1 VRFAEAWRVALR
13 SLAANRLRSALTMLG
28 VIIGVS
34 AVVLLVAIG
43 TGAKIEVEAQ
53 VQGLGSNLLL
63 VVPGELSFGN
73 APTSSRLT
81 LADVDAVGR
90 LVGSRDAVAAT
101 VTSGEV
107 LRAGSHEV
115 FVTVQG
121 TTETVPDVF
130 ARPLGRGEYLRRS
143 DVDTRRRVVVLGA
156 TTADRLFADRD
167 PIGRQVSVAGV
178 RFRVIGVLARTGS
191 SSFGGADPDLTAYI
205 PITAAQR
212 LLGTQRVDG
221 IAVKAPR
228 LEGIEVL
235 GDQIVAALGQ
245 RYPGEKFSAV
255 TQEQILGVVGQIL
268 GLLTL
273 VLVAIAS
280 ISLLVGG
287 VGITNIMLVSVRE
300 RTREIG
306 LRKAVGARQRD
317 ILLQFLIEA
326 VLLTTAGGLTGI
338 GLGIGGAIV
347 IDRLSPIPAVI
358 TWWSVA
364 LAFGVSAGVGVFFGV
379 APARRAGRLD
389 PVTALRSE

>member
-1 VRFAEAWRVALR
+1 
-13 SLAANRLRSALTMLG
+13 
-28 VIIGVS
+28 
-34 AVVLLVAIG
+34 
-43 TGAKIEVEAQ
+43 
-53 VQGLGSNLLL
+53 
-63 VVPGELSFGN
+63 
-73 APTSSRLT
+73 
-81 LADVDAVGR
+81 
-90 LVGSRDAVAAT
+90 
-101 VTSGEV
+101 
-107 LRAGSHEV
+107 
-115 FVTVQG
+115 
-121 TTETVPDVF
+121 
-130 ARPLGRGEYLRRS
+130 
-143 DVDTRRRVVVLGA
+143 
-156 TTADRLFADRD
+156 
-167 PIGRQVSVAGV
+167 
-178 RFRVIGVLARTGS
+178 VLARTGT
-191 SSFGGADPDLTAYI
+191 SSFGGPDPDLTAYI

-212 LLGTQRVDG
+212 LLGTTRVDG
-221 IAVKAPR
+221 LAVKAPR
-228 LEGIEVL
+228 LDGINEL
-235 GDQIVAALGQ
+235 GDRIVAALSA

-326 VLLTTAGGLTGI
+326 VLLTSAGGLIGI
-338 GLGIGGAIV
+338 ALGIGGALLV
-347 IDRLSPIPAVI
+347 DHLSPIPARI

-389 PVTALRSE
+389 PVAALRAE